1 MVQFNE
7 LRITQDNK
15 NLIIDVSIKPLTIYD
30 DVYIDSIIIDSQ
42 DTYKE
47 NGPSSNPVYTYT
59 VNKITPVYTLDEP
72 VYTAD
77 GEDSSAVY
85 TEVKGVKNVRLV
97 LDNTDLALNNKL
109 FFVYVIAT
117 GTPDPSIPCGMDNSI
132 SVMPVFNTYNVY
144 QQSMSYIRSIE
155 NTCEIPKNFIDYILR
170 LKALELSL
178 NTNNYLLSIRYWN
191 KFFKDTPIQES
202 INTCNCY
209 GKTI

>member
-7 LRITQDNK
+7 LKITQDNK
-15 NLIIDVSIKPLTIYD
+15 NLIIDVSIKPLPIYED
-30 DVYIDSIIIDSQ
+30 IIIGSIIIDDQ

-47 NGPSSNPVYTYT
+47 NGPSSHPIYECT
-59 VNKITPVYTLDEP
+59 VDNKNIRLTLD
-72 VYTAD
+72 
-77 GEDSSAVY
+77 S
-85 TEVKGVKNVRLV
+85 KNI
-97 LDNTDLALNNKL
+97 ALSNKL
-109 FFVYVIAT
+109 LFVYVITA
-117 GTPDPSIPCGMDNSI
+117 GTPAPSTPCGMDNSI
-132 SVMPVFNTYNVY
+132 SVMPVFNTYNIY
-144 QQSMSYIRSIE
+144 QQSMNYIRSIE

-178 NTNNYLLSIRYWN
+178 NTNNYMLSIKYWN